1 MTRLLDLDLEQGG
14 SILVEVEEPPRAEVT
29 RGGGRGRV
37 DVEKAAS
44 TLEEVL
50 ARLGPANR
58 AIISQL
64 RALADA
70 PEEIEVEFG
79 VKLNADAN
87 VVIARTGAEA
97 NFRILL
103 KWGRRGET

>member
-1 MTRLLDLDLEQGG
+1 MTRLLDLDLEEGG
-14 SILVEVEEPPRAEVT
+14 SILVEVAEPPREEVT
-29 RGGGRGRV
+29 RGGRGRV

-103 KWGRRGET
+103 KWGRRGQA